1 MRLLGGDEER
11 LMKRMMNEIYSRH
24 RVACW
29 VAFAL
34 VVVALSVWGVGKKVP
49 VFPADY
55 RGVWR
60 DERGVGVTIGATRIQ
75 WTDANGK
82 PTKYWECE
90 RLHAWPGGVS
100 FSLRGKDERMCI
112 EWNAWRSSIQFGYHE
127 ELETGPSMSRMVWTP
142 QSWQMTKVG
151 TQNKT
156 Q

>member
-1 MRLLGGDEER
+1 MRLLDGDEGR
-11 LMKRMMNEIYSRH
+11 LIKRMMNEIYSRH

-34 VVVALSVWGVGKKVP
+34 VVVALFVWGVGKKVP

-55 RGVWR
+55 QGVWR
-60 DERGVGVTIGATRIQ
+60 DERGVGVTIGATGIQ
-75 WTDANGK
+75 WTDANGT

-90 RLHAWPGGVS
+90 RLHAWPGGIS

-112 EWNAWRSSIQFGYHE
+112 EWNAWHSSIQFGYHE
-127 ELETGPSMSRMVWTP
+127 ELETGPNMSRMVWTP

-151 TQNKT
+151 SQNKM